1 MSMPLMR
8 GFVLIV
14 PPAVLPWS
22 AAAADVSNSTFR
34 HAFIAGRGSFLC
46 WLPVKDS
53 RSDALTAAP
62 MRALL

>member
-34 HAFIAGRGSFLC
+34 HAFIAGRGSF